1 MAEAVLN
8 GAGIVKKPV
17 QDFRIKGESAMT
29 KNRFNRRECCL
40 LLLAVLAALPTE
52 VAAKPEREEELAVS
66 IYKQTVR
73 ATVFLSSSYVTGPAK
88 NTAVGTGFILDES
101 GTVVTNAHVVDG
113 AHHVMAQLY
122 DGQLVPVEV
131 VGIDG
136 YTDVA
141 VLKLTGFTGKLP
153 TVRLGS
159 SDKLSIGQRTF
170 VIGNPYGLGFGL
182 STGILSGIDRVPPT
196 VNFMEARVP
205 LLQTTAPI
213 NSGDSGGPLV
223 DSEGRVI
230 GVTTAVLAGT
240 QNIGF
245 AVPINLVKEIVTE
258 LKTTGRIQRPW
269 LGVAGKFITREIREL
284 FVLPF
289 TDGLLVEMVARDSPA
304 SHAGLLAGDID
315 VVVSGQPWVMGG
327 DIIVAI
333 KGTPVQ
339 AVKDF
344 LMVLRQLRIGET
356 VDVDFLRD
364 RERKKFSLTVS
375 ERPHESLAPSTRS
388 SDLQQPVRRH
398 LGGPSR
404 LSFEAGLAERPA
416 PTRDMNERRDDR

>member
-1 MAEAVLN
+1 
-8 GAGIVKKPV
+8 
-17 QDFRIKGESAMT
+17 MT
-29 KNRFNRRECCL
+29 KNRFNRRDCCL
-40 LLLAVLAALPTE
+40 LLLAILAALPTE

-136 YTDVA
+136 YSDVA
-141 VLKLTGFTGKLP
+141 VLKLTGFIGKLP

-258 LKTTGRIQRPW
+258 LKMTGRIQRPW
-269 LGVAGKFITREIREL
+269 IGVAGKFITREIREL

-356 VDVDFLRD
+356 VEVEFLRD

-388 SDLQQPVRRH
+388 SDLQQPARPH

-404 LSFEAGLAERPA
+404 LSFEADRIEHPA
-416 PTRDMNERRDDR
+416 PTRDMNERMDGR

>member
-1 MAEAVLN
+1 
-8 GAGIVKKPV
+8 
-17 QDFRIKGESAMT
+17 MT
-29 KNRFNRRECCL
+29 KNRFNRLACCL
-40 LLLAVLAALPTE
+40 LLLAVLATVPAE
-52 VAAKPEREEELAVS
+52 AAAKPEREEELAVS

-73 ATVFLSSSYVTGPAK
+73 ATVFLTSSYVAGPAK
-88 NTAVGTGFILDES
+88 NTSVGTGFILDES
-101 GTVVTNAHVVDG
+101 GTVVTNAHVIDG

-122 DGQLVPVEV
+122 DGQRIPVEV
-131 VGIDG
+131 VGIDR

-159 SDKLSIGQRTF
+159 SDKLSIGQRTL

-205 LLQTTAPI
+205 LLQTTAPM
-213 NSGDSGGPLV
+213 NPGDSGGPLV

-269 LGVAGKFITREIREL
+269 LGVAGKFITQEIREL

-289 TDGLLVEMVARDSPA
+289 TDGMLVEMVARDSPA

-315 VVVSGQPWVMGG
+315 VVVSGQPWMMGG

-339 AVKDF
+339 AVQDF
-344 LMVLRQLRIGET
+344 LMVLKLLRIGET
-356 VDVDFLRD
+356 VDVEFLRD
-364 RERKKFSLTVS
+364 RERQKVSLTVS
-375 ERPHESLAPSTRS
+375 ERPHEPLAPSARS
-388 SDLQQPVRRH
+388 SELQHPVRQHPGRP
-398 LGGPSR
+398 GR
-404 LSFEAGLAERPA
+404 LSFEAGRVEHPA
-416 PTRDMNERRDDR
+416 LPGTRTKGWTTDDGPR

>member
-1 MAEAVLN
+1 
-8 GAGIVKKPV
+8 
-17 QDFRIKGESAMT
+17 MT
-29 KNRFNRRECCL
+29 KNRFNRLACCL
-40 LLLAVLAALPTE
+40 LLLAVMATVPAE
-52 VAAKPEREEELAVS
+52 GAAKPEREEELAVS
-66 IYKQTVR
+66 IYKQTVP

-88 NTAVGTGFILDES
+88 NTSVGTGFILDES
-101 GTVVTNAHVVDG
+101 GTVVTNAHVIDG

-122 DGQLVPVEV
+122 DGQRIPVEV
-131 VGIDG
+131 VGIDR

-159 SDKLSIGQRTF
+159 SDKLSIGQRTL

-196 VNFMEARVP
+196 VNFMESRVP
-205 LLQTTAPI
+205 LLQTTAPM
-213 NSGDSGGPLV
+213 NPGDSGGPLV

-269 LGVAGKFITREIREL
+269 LGVAGKFITQEIREL

-289 TDGLLVEMVARDSPA
+289 TDGMLVEMVARDSPA

-315 VVVSGQPWVMGG
+315 VVVSGQPWMMGG

-333 KGTPVQ
+333 KGTPVH
-339 AVKDF
+339 AVQDF
-344 LMVLRQLRIGET
+344 LLVLKQLRIGET
-356 VDVDFLRD
+356 VDVEFLRS
-364 RERKKFSLTVS
+364 RERQKVSLTVS
-375 ERPHESLAPSTRS
+375 ERPHEPLAPSARS
-388 SDLQQPVRRH
+388 SELQHPVGQHPVRH
-398 LGGPSR
+398 GR
-404 LSFEAGLAERPA
+404 LSFEAGRVEHPA
-416 PTRDMNERRDDR
+416 LPEARTKGGTTDDGSR

>member
-1 MAEAVLN
+1 MTKSRFNKFAGGCLMLLAILAAVPAEA
-8 GAGIVKKPV
+8 
-17 QDFRIKGESAMT
+17 
-29 KNRFNRRECCL
+29 
-40 LLLAVLAALPTE
+40 
-52 VAAKPEREEELAVS
+52 AAKPEREEEQTVS
-66 IYKQTVR
+66 IYTQTVP

-88 NTAVGTGFILDES
+88 NTSVGTGFILDES

-113 AHHVMAQLY
+113 ANRVMAQLY
-122 DGQLVPVEV
+122 DGQRVPVEV
-131 VGIDG
+131 VGIDR

-159 SDKLSIGQRTF
+159 SDKLSIGQRTL

-196 VNFMEARVP
+196 VNFMESRVP
-205 LLQTTAPI
+205 LLQTTAPM
-213 NSGDSGGPLV
+213 NPGDSGGPLV

-269 LGVAGKFITREIREL
+269 LGVAGKFITQEIREL

-289 TDGLLVEMVARDSPA
+289 TDGMLVEMVARDSPA

-315 VVVSGQPWVMGG
+315 VVVSGQPWMMGG

-333 KGTPVQ
+333 KGTPVH
-339 AVKDF
+339 AVQDF
-344 LMVLRQLRIGET
+344 LLVLKQLRIGET
-356 VDVDFLRD
+356 VDVEFLRS
-364 RERKKFSLTVS
+364 RERQKVSLTVS
-375 ERPHESLAPSTRS
+375 ERPHEPLAPSARS
-388 SDLQQPVRRH
+388 SELQHPVGQHPVRH
-398 LGGPSR
+398 GR
-404 LSFEAGLAERPA
+404 LSFEAGRVEPPA
-416 PTRDMNERRDDR
+416 LPEARTKGGTTDDGSR

>member
-1 MAEAVLN
+1 
-8 GAGIVKKPV
+8 
-17 QDFRIKGESAMT
+17 MT
-29 KNRFNRRECCL
+29 KSRFNRCECCL
-40 LLLAVLAALPTE
+40 LLLAVLAALPAE
-52 VAAKPEREEELAVS
+52 AAAKPEREEEQTVS

-88 NTAVGTGFILDES
+88 NTSVGTGFILDES
-101 GTVVTNAHVVDG
+101 STVVTNAHVVDG

-122 DGQLVPVEV
+122 DGQRVPVEV
-131 VGIDG
+131 VGIDR

-141 VLKLTGFTGKLP
+141 VLKLTGFTGKLS

-159 SDKLSIGQRTF
+159 SDKLSIGQRTL

-196 VNFMEARVP
+196 VSFMEARVP
-205 LLQTTAPI
+205 LLQTTAPM
-213 NSGDSGGPLV
+213 NPGDSGGPLV

-269 LGVAGKFITREIREL
+269 LGVAGKFITQEIREL

-289 TDGLLVEMVARDSPA
+289 TDGMLVEMVARDSPA

-315 VVVSGQPWVMGG
+315 VVVSGQPWMMGG

-339 AVKDF
+339 AVQDF
-344 LMVLRQLRIGET
+344 LLVLKQLRIGET
-356 VDVDFLRD
+356 VDVEFLRG
-364 RERKKFSLTVS
+364 RERQKISLTVS
-375 ERPHESLAPSTRS
+375 ERPHEPLTPSTRS
-388 SDLQQPVRRH
+388 SDLQRPVRQHPGRP
-398 LGGPSR
+398 GR
-404 LSFEAGLAERPA
+404 LSFEASRVEHPTPA
-416 PTRDMNERRDDR
+416 MDTNERRDDR

>member
-1 MAEAVLN
+1 
-8 GAGIVKKPV
+8 
-17 QDFRIKGESAMT
+17 MT
-29 KNRFNRRECCL
+29 QNRFNRRECCFL
-40 LLLAVLAALPTE
+40 LFAVLATLPVE
-52 VAAKPEREEELAVS
+52 AASKPEPEEEQTVS

-73 ATVFLSSSYVTGPAK
+73 ATVFLSSSYVAGPAR
-88 NTAVGTGFILDES
+88 TTSVGTGFILDES

-122 DGQLVPVEV
+122 DGQRVPVEV
-131 VGIDG
+131 MGIDR

-159 SDKLSIGQRTF
+159 SDKLSIGQRTL

-196 VNFMEARVP
+196 VSFMEARVP
-205 LLQTTAPI
+205 LLQTTAPM
-213 NSGDSGGPLV
+213 NPGDSGGPLV

-258 LKTTGRIQRPW
+258 LKTTGRVQRPW
-269 LGVAGKFITREIREL
+269 LGVAGKFITQEIREL
-284 FVLPF
+284 FVLPL
-289 TDGLLVEMVARDSPA
+289 TDGMLVEAVALDSPA
-304 SHAGLLAGDID
+304 AHAGLLAGDTD
-315 VVVSGQPWVMGG
+315 VVVSGQPWMMGG

-333 KGTPVQ
+333 KGTHVQ
-339 AVKDF
+339 AVQDF
-344 LMVLRQLRIGET
+344 LMVLKQLRIGET
-356 VDVDFLRD
+356 VDVEFLRG
-364 RERKKFSLTVS
+364 RERQKISLTVS
-375 ERPHESLAPSTRS
+375 ERPHEPLAPSTRS
-388 SDLQQPVRRH
+388 SDLQQPVRQHPGRP
-398 LGGPSR
+398 GR
-404 LSFEAGLAERPA
+404 LSFEAGRVKH
-416 PTRDMNERRDDR
+416 PTPTMDTNERRDDR

>member
-1 MAEAVLN
+1 
-8 GAGIVKKPV
+8 
-17 QDFRIKGESAMT
+17 MT
-29 KNRFNRRECCL
+29 KSRLAQRDVYCL
-40 LLLAVLAALPTE
+40 LLFAVLTILPAEAAS
-52 VAAKPEREEELAVS
+52 KPEREEEVAVS
-66 IYKQTVR
+66 IYKQTVP

-88 NTAVGTGFILDES
+88 NTTVGTGFILDES

-113 AHHVMAQLY
+113 ANRVMAQLY
-122 DGQLVPVEV
+122 DGQRVPVEV
-131 VGIDG
+131 VGIDR

-159 SDKLSIGQRTF
+159 SDKLSIGQRTL

-205 LLQTTAPI
+205 LLQTTAPM
-213 NSGDSGGPLV
+213 NPGDSGGPLV

-269 LGVAGKFITREIREL
+269 LGVAGKFITQEIREL

-289 TDGLLVEMVARDSPA
+289 TDGMLVEMVARDSPA

-315 VVVSGQPWVMGG
+315 VVISGQPWMMGG

-339 AVKDF
+339 AVQDF
-344 LMVLRQLRIGET
+344 LLVLKQLRIGET
-356 VDVDFLRD
+356 VDVEFLRD
-364 RERKKFSLTVS
+364 RERQKVPLTVS
-375 ERPHESLAPSTRS
+375 ERPHEPLAPSTRS
-388 SDLQQPVRRH
+388 SDLQRPVRQHPGR
-398 LGGPSR
+398 LGR
-404 LSFEAGLAERPA
+404 LSFEASRVEHPTPA
-416 PTRDMNERRDDR
+416 MDTNERRDDR